1 MDVAVTLSSRK
12 QAILSVCNGVR
23 SWYLLEGWETVL
35 PLLLPLLVC
44 ALGIEKFWPAMRS
57 RRDQGEKLPPNKKT
71 PRTNQEAVSE
81 KEAKKLRLL
90 EVENKL
96 LMEKVVEM
104 EVALKK
110 FL

>member
-1 MDVAVTLSSRK
+1 M
-12 QAILSVCNGVR
+12 
-23 SWYLLEGWETVL
+23 VL

-44 ALGIEKFWPAMRS
+44 TLGIEKFWPAMRN
-57 RRDQGEKLPPNKKT
+57 RRDQGEKLPPNENT

-81 KEAKKLRLL
+81 REAKKLRLL